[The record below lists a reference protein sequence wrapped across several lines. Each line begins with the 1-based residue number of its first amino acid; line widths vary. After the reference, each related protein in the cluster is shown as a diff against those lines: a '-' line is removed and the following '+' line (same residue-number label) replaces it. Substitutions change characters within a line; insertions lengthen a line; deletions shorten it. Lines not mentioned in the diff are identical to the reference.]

1 MMGQKKI
8 FLNADGKNGIMSGEL
23 KEVLDY
29 VAGKPSEAI
38 FVKKLEYAVERG
50 LRLLKIFLFFLA
62 FHGIIHL

>member
-1 MMGQKKI
+1 
-8 FLNADGKNGIMSGEL
+8 MSGEL

-50 LRLLKIFLFFLA
+50 RGLLKIFLFFLA